1 MNNAESLLKIGDK
14 LDNCIDEVRRVAH
27 NLMPSSLQYGIKT
40 ALEDFA
46 AQFPNVH
53 FHFFGEDNRFE
64 ERAEFIIYC
73 CANELVN
80 NSIKHSEA
88 KNINLQLVQD
98 DKYLTLTV
106 QDDGKGY
113 DEKTIKKGLGLKNI
127 NDRITSCNGKIDIV
141 SSHKGTETTIEIKIK

>member
-1 MNNAESLLKIGDK
+1 
-14 LDNCIDEVRRVAH
+14 
-27 NLMPSSLQYGIKT
+27 MPATLQHGLKT

-53 FHFFGEDNRFE
+53 FHFFGKDNRLD
-64 ERAEFIIYC
+64 ERTEFVIYC
-73 CANELVN
+73 CSSELIN
-80 NSIKHSEA
+80 NSLKHSGA

-113 DEKTIKKGLGLKNI
+113 DEKTVKKGLGLKNI
-127 NDRITSCNGKIDIV
+127 YDRIISCNGKIDIV
-141 SSHKGTETTIEIKIK
+141 SLSDKGTETTIELKLK